1 MINDILLAL
10 QFLTIIP
17 IKIAKVDDKSIARSL
32 IYYPLIGL
40 LLGAILVA
48 GLALLLVLN
57 FLMMPVSIIL
67 VVLLIIFTGGLH
79 LDGLSDTFDALLSRK
94 PREEMLQIMRDSH
107 AGVLGIVA
115 VICVIL
121 LKIAILSSL
130 SLASMTAGLLLMCVS
145 SRWSMVFSIFLFSY
159 ARKDGK
165 AKVFTEGITP
175 RIFIFATIIGL
186 ACAGLIAKFG
196 GIFVFGISALGAYVI
211 GKFVSRK
218 LGGITGDTL
227 GAANEITEVVVLL
240 CICILERTDLWI
252 I

>member
-17 IKIAKVDDKSIARSL
+17 LKMTKADDKSLASSL
-32 IYYPLIGL
+32 IYYSLIGF
-40 LLGAILVA
+40 LLGAILAA
-48 GLALLLVLN
+48 GLALLMVLN
-57 FLMMPVSIIL
+57 FQKIPASIIL

-79 LDGLSDTFDALLSRK
+79 LDGLSDTFDAFLSRK

-130 SLASMTAGLLLMCVS
+130 SLTSMTAGLLLMCVS
-145 SRWSMVFSIFLFSY
+145 SRWSMVFSIFLFPY

-165 AKVFTEGITP
+165 AKVFIEGITP
-175 RIFIFATIIGL
+175 RIFIFATITGL

-196 GIFVFGISALGAYVI
+196 GIFVFGISALGAYVM
-211 GKFVSRK
+211 GKFINLR
-218 LGGITGDTL
+218 LGGVTGDTL
-227 GAANEITEVVVLL
+227 GATNEITEIVVLFS
-240 CICILERTDLWI
+240 ICILERTGLWMA
-252 I
+252 

>member
-1 MINDILLAL
+1 MINDFLLAL

-17 IKIAKVDDKSIARSL
+17 LKVKNVFDKSLARSL

-40 LLGAILVA
+40 LLGAILAA
-48 GLALLLVLN
+48 GLALLMVLN
-57 FLMMPVSIIL
+57 FQKIPASIIL